1 MSERRYRIVTV
12 RTVEVTYE
20 TDANSFSDVLGQ
32 FLCDWEYICTE
43 EVDEQVL
50 SISILPEGV

>member
-20 TDANSFSDVLGQ
+20 TDGNSFFDVVNQ
-32 FLCDWEYICTE
+32 FLYDWEYIGTE

-50 SISILPEGV
+50 SISILPESV

>member
-20 TDANSFSDVLGQ
+20 TDGSSFFDVLNQ
-32 FLCDWEYICTE
+32 PLCDWEYICTD
-43 EVDEQVL
+43 EVDEQLL
-50 SISILPEGV
+50 SVSILPEDV